1 MQVNSLNEYKGI
13 KKSSHPKWEGWYW
26 ISEYCHNKDNAILEN
41 DIVLQNMVK
50 RHHKKQLTKYIS
62 LTFAIW
68 FALGFM
74 AYELVKG

>member
-13 KKSSHPKWEGWYW
+13 KRTQSKEIFYW
-26 ISEYCHNKDNAILEN
+26 LDTYCHNKDNAILEN

-50 RHHKKQLTKYIS
+50 KHHRKQLVKYIS
-62 LTFAIW
+62 FTFVIW